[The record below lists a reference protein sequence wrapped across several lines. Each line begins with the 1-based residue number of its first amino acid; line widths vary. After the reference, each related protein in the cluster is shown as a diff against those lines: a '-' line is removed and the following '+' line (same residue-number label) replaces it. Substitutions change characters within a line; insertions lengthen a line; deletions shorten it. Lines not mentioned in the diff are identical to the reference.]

1 MEGKLEITFEVSKKS
16 IMDKIRTNSFYRGER
31 IKDVNGTHAAR
42 MQAGV
47 DNDDVLQDE
56 LALAATDV
64 VTMITRNLGRC
75 VLNEV
80 DNAAEGEESDNITN
94 VFYSFEVQGAT
105 NFPVKLKKG
114 VEDSIG
120 AYMFDKAL
128 EGWMLI
134 NMPDEVQALGQRSV
148 ADAEKL
154 KMILVEREKPVR

>member
-1 MEGKLEITFEVSKKS
+1 MTFEVSKKS

-31 IKDVNGTHAAR
+31 IKDVNGAHAAR

-56 LALAATDV
+56 LTMAATDV
-64 VTMITRNLGRC
+64 VTVITRNLGRC

-80 DNAAEGEESDNITN
+80 DRTAESEESDNITN
-94 VFYSFEVQGAT
+94 VFYSFEVRGAT
-105 NFPVKLKKG
+105 NFPEVLKKG
-114 VEDSIG
+114 VENAIV

-128 EGWMLI
+128 EGWLLI
-134 NMPDEVQALGQRSV
+134 NMPEEVQALGQRSA

-154 KMILVEREKPVR
+154 RMLLVERKKPVR